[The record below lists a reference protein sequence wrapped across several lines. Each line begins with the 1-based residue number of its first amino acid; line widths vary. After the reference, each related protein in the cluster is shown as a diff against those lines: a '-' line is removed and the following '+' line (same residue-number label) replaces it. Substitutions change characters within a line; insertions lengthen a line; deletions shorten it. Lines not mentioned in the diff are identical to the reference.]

1 MYGKYNP
8 RLQVVETVRNDKHL
22 RVSFK
27 EEKNGT
33 IRSLIRE
40 LFRCIQYIIYLNI
53 FRVMTK

>member
-33 IRSLIRE
+33 IRSLIRK
-40 LFRCIQYIIYLNI
+40 LFR
-53 FRVMTK
+53 